1 MGPKNKIRNTLIGT
15 IGTNDERRSSNI
27 QQMSKFQTYLMPIIL
42 PHGLYYKVVR
52 RLI

>member
-1 MGPKNKIRNTLIGT
+1 MGPKNKIRNTL